1 MSADIYLGL
10 MSGTSADAI
19 DAVAV
24 DFSSPTPKLLGFH
37 SRTLPVEIRTTI
49 HKLATPSENEIDL
62 LGQLDV
68 QIGELFAA
76 AITDLIRK
84 YGLDVETIVA
94 IGSHGQTLRHRPPGS
109 LTHPF
114 TLQIGDPNIIADRTG
129 ITTVA
134 DFRRRDMAAG
144 GQGAPLVPAFHKA
157 AFQSAEVNRVIV
169 NIGGIANITWL
180 PISGEA
186 SGFDTGP
193 GNVLMDAWVSRHL
206 AKTYDEA
213 GAWAASGT
221 VNKELLEDLLRHPFL
236 ALLSP
241 KSTGREDFN
250 PAWLDLRLQHCRH
263 LTPEDIQATLLAFTA
278 TTITDQIRR
287 LSKEADTEVYI
298 CGGGAYNDT
307 LRQAIQALLPTCPV
321 TTTAQLGI
329 APEWIEATA
338 FAWLAK
344 QTLNRQSG
352 NLCAVTGA
360 KAPVILGGVYYA

>member
-1 MSADIYLGL
+1 MPADIYLGL
-10 MSGTSADAI
+10 MSGTSADGI

-24 DFSSPTPKLLGFH
+24 DFSSPTPRVLGSH
-37 SRTLPVEIRTTI
+37 SRTLPAEIRTTI
-49 HKLATPSENEIDL
+49 HKLAMPSDNEIDL

-68 QIGELFAA
+68 QMGELFAA
-76 AITDLIRK
+76 TIIELVRK
-84 YGLDVETIVA
+84 NGLSIQTIAA

-206 AKTYDEA
+206 SRTYDEA

-221 VNKELLEDLLRHPFL
+221 VNKELLEDLLLHPFL
-236 ALLSP
+236 ALLPP

-250 PAWLDLRLQHCRH
+250 PAWLDMRLQQYRQ
-263 LTPEDIQATLLAFTA
+263 LAPEDIQTTLLAFTA
-278 TTITDQIRR
+278 KTITDQIKR
-287 LSKEADTEVYI
+287 LSKEINTEVYL

-307 LRQAIQALLPTCPV
+307 LRHAIQALLPACPV
-321 TTTAQLGI
+321 TTTTQLGI